1 MPPPPRTDFKRGDH
15 IPVAASGIVLEL
27 SDRIPGRYALDTPLF
42 RRDVFV
48 ACYDERPGVRSH
60 CTEDGAHM
68 LSHNVGA

>member
-1 MPPPPRTDFKRGDH
+1 MPPPPRTHFKSGDH
-15 IPVAASGIVLEL
+15 IPVAASSIVLEL

-48 ACYDERPGVRSH
+48 ARYDKRLGVRNH
-60 CTEDGAHM
+60 CTEDGTHM

>member
-1 MPPPPRTDFKRGDH
+1 VSGRATSPPLPLLTEFLKNSPQ
-15 IPVAASGIVLEL
+15 V

-42 RRDVFV
+42 RSDVFV
-48 ACYDERPGVRSH
+48 ARYDKRLGVRSH